1 MDEQTA
7 RREIVRVGKL
17 MYERSYV
24 VSSDGNI
31 SVRLDDGRV
40 VATPTQ
46 TGKGRMTEDGL
57 AVTDS
62 EGKPLNDRRASSEL
76 AMHLLIYRER
86 EDVRAVCHAH
96 PPNGSAFA
104 VAGLAIDRPILSEV
118 ILTLGCVPLAEYGT
132 PSTEELTEAMRPL
145 VKNHNAL
152 LMANHGA
159 VAYGADVWQA
169 FDRLETL
176 EHTAKIAILARILG
190 GARDLPPDSI
200 EKLIEVRERAGYL
213 DERARCQA
221 CGYLH
226 ETQVVCPTGERPAPT
241 PARETS
247 NGAASNGKISLT
259 REELIELLS
268 QAARLA
274 P

>member
-7 RREIVRVGKL
+7 RREIIRVGKL
-17 MYERSYV
+17 LYERSYV
-24 VSSDGNI
+24 VSSDGNV

-40 VATPTQ
+40 LATPTQ
-46 TGKGRMTEDGL
+46 TNKGRMTEDGL
-57 AVTDS
+57 ALTDLD
-62 EGKPLNDRRASSEL
+62 GKALNDRRASSEL

-96 PPNGSAFA
+96 PPHGSAFA
-104 VAGLAIDRPILSEV
+104 VAGLAIDQPILSEV

-132 PSTEELTEAMRPL
+132 PSTDELTEAMRPL

-176 EHTAKIAILARILG
+176 EHTAKIAILARALG

-200 EKLIEVRERAGYL
+200 EKLIDVRERAGYL

-226 ETQVVCPTGERPAPT
+226 QTRVVCPTGERDAAPAP
-241 PARETS
+241 AA
-247 NGAASNGKISLT
+247 AASTNGKISLT

-268 QAARLA
+268 QATRGGH
-274 P
+274 